1 MIKGEKMPKEKF
13 DKDKT
18 SYHNLHDRIDA
29 LEMLSQSI
37 LSEIKEIKLM
47 IEEREITITTPI
59 GSITSDSGNH
69 FVDVATIFTII
80 IIILIFKM
88 KGK

>member
-1 MIKGEKMPKEKF
+1 MIKGETMPMREKF
-13 DKDKT
+13 EKDKT

-47 IEEREITITTPI
+47 IEENKSKEMF
-59 GSITSDSGNH
+59 GGHKYNLSE
-69 FVDVATIFTII
+69 
-80 IIILIFKM
+80 L
-88 KGK
+88 

>member
-1 MIKGEKMPKEKF
+1 MIKGEMMAKEKF

-37 LSEIKEIKLM
+37 LNEIKEIKLM
-47 IEEREITITTPI
+47 IEENKNKEMF
-59 GSITSDSGNH
+59 GGHKYNLSE
-69 FVDVATIFTII
+69 
-80 IIILIFKM
+80 L
-88 KGK
+88 

>member
-47 IEEREITITTPI
+47 IEENKSKEMF
-59 GSITSDSGNH
+59 GGHKYNLSE
-69 FVDVATIFTII
+69 
-80 IIILIFKM
+80 L
-88 KGK
+88 

>member
-47 IEEREITITTPI
+47 IEERENYKQVF
-59 GSITSDSGNH
+59 GGHKYNLSE
-69 FVDVATIFTII
+69 
-80 IIILIFKM
+80 L
-88 KGK
+88 

>member
-1 MIKGEKMPKEKF
+1 MIKGETMPKEKF

-47 IEEREITITTPI
+47 IEENKSKEMF
-59 GSITSDSGNH
+59 GGHKYNLSE
-69 FVDVATIFTII
+69 
-80 IIILIFKM
+80 L
-88 KGK
+88 